1 MDSAREARRT
11 YPSNIL
17 LKTGSDFNC
26 GLRVFRREMIL
37 PYRSLLPDGFS
48 ASMTSTMVMLARRY
62 PVAFHPVQVA
72 SRIGDSKVALMDGF
86 SSLMLVLRTIT
97 LFAPLRFFVG
107 IGAFLFVVGAV
118 YGLITAVAL
127 GLGLPVAA
135 LLLLNAGMLLGML
148 GLIADQISQIRL
160 RELFLASPEF
170 QRR

>member
-1 MDSAREARRT
+1 MATAVLGANT
-11 YPSNIL
+11 N
-17 LKTGSDFNC
+17 N
-26 GLRVFRREMIL
+26 
-37 PYRSLLPDGFS
+37 
-48 ASMTSTMVMLARRY
+48 
-62 PVAFHPVQVA
+62 PVHPVQVA

-160 RELFLASPEF
+160 RELERNDQDGSSGGGISSG
-170 QRR
+170 

>member
-1 MDSAREARRT
+1 MVAR
-11 YPSNIL
+11 SL
-17 LKTGSDFNC
+17 GVKTGSDFNC

-72 SRIGDSKVALMDGF
+72 SRVGDSKVALMDGF

-160 RELFLASPEF
+160 RELERNDQDGSSGGGISSG
-170 QRR
+170 